1 MATADDVVTRL
12 AAGPRIAVLV
22 DRPDWHAR
30 RLVRAFTARGARA
43 RCVSLRDCAF
53 DSTARHGVTLPGFK
67 RSLPDGCFVRCVP
80 GGSFE
85 QVTHRLGI
93 LHALGALG
101 VFLCNDAR
109 AIERCV
115 DKSTTTFRLARAGL
129 PTPRTWTCETEE
141 AAREIVRREAAAE
154 RPLVLKPLFGSQ
166 GKGLRLVR
174 ELGDLPAAEEVA
186 GLYYLQ
192 RFVGEPAAGWHDWRV
207 LVAGGRPVAA
217 MARHGVQWIT
227 NRHQGARC
235 EAVALT
241 EPLTGLA
248 VAAADAVGAGYAGV
262 DIIRDRRGG
271 PQVLEVNSM
280 PAWSGLQQVT
290 SVEVTQALA
299 DSFLEGLRRHG
310 PLTPP
315 ATFAETARRA

>member
-1 MATADDVVTRL
+1 MGAEDGVVTPL
-12 AAGPRIAVLV
+12 GTGPRIAVLV

-30 RLVRAFTARGARA
+30 RLVRAFGRRGARA

-53 DSTARHGVTLPGFK
+53 DSAARHGVTLPGFK

-93 LHALGALG
+93 LHALEALG
-101 VFLCNDAR
+101 VVLRNDAR
-109 AIERCV
+109 AVERCV
-115 DKSTTTFRLARAGL
+115 DKSTTTFRLAGAGL
-129 PTPRTWTCETEE
+129 PTPRTWTCETEAE
-141 AAREIVRREAAAE
+141 AREIARREATAD

-166 GKGLRLVR
+166 GKGLRLVSVPD
-174 ELGDLPAAEEVA
+174 DLPPAEEVE

-207 LVAGGRPVAA
+207 LVAGGRPIAA
-217 MARHGVQWIT
+217 MARHGTQWIT

-235 EAVALT
+235 EAVALA

-271 PQVLEVNSM
+271 LQVLEVNSM

-290 SVEVTQALA
+290 SIDVTQALA
-299 DSFLEGLRRHG
+299 DSFLEQMRSRS
-310 PLTPP
+310 PLQSAAAP
-315 ATFAETARRA
+315 AEAARRA

>member
-1 MATADDVVTRL
+1 MARDGAVITPLET
-12 AAGPRIAVLV
+12 GPRIAVLV

-53 DSTARHGVTLPGFK
+53 DSAARHGVTLPGFK

-93 LHALGALG
+93 LHALEALG
-101 VFLCNDAR
+101 VALRNDAR
-109 AIERCV
+109 AVERCV

-129 PTPRTWTCETEE
+129 PTPRTWTCETEAE
-141 AAREIVRREAAAE
+141 AREIARREATAD

-166 GKGLRLVR
+166 GKGLRLVSGP
-174 ELGDLPAAEEVA
+174 GDLPAAEEVQ

-207 LVAGGRPVAA
+207 LVSGGHAIAA
-217 MARHGVQWIT
+217 MARHGAQWIT

-235 EAVALT
+235 EAVALA
-241 EPLTGLA
+241 EPLAGFA
-248 VAAADAVGAGYAGV
+248 VAAAQAVGAGYAGV

-271 PQVLEVNSM
+271 LQVLEVNSM

-290 SVEVTQALA
+290 SIDVTQALA
-299 DSFLEGLRRHG
+299 DSFLETLEPRAGAA
-310 PLTPP
+310 PAPFLTS
-315 ATFAETARRA
+315 AARPG